1 LSVSLRLKFE
11 ACAAGGC
18 GGDVVPD
25 YHCCGSQVGA
35 AAWAGVSRYSS
46 GARIPG
52 AQLELT
58 SAALLAPKKADSDN
72 AGYFYF
78 SLLPPGSYTLT
89 VTAPKFH
96 TYKQTDIAL
105 TVGALPTIDVSL
117 EVGTV
122 SEIVEVTGRTPIVD
136 VTTSKVAVA
145 ITQDD
150 INGLPKGRSFQSVIA
165 QAPGARQEPLQRSRT
180 DRLRQ
185 NGEDVFVHF
194 SAIQASGFRSL
205 QEGQQVQFDVVKGPK
220 GWQAENVKGV

>member
-1 LSVSLRLKFE
+1 MEKHSTRRVGLTVLLI
-11 ACAAGGC
+11 CALALAIQPTALAQETTGGIK
-18 GGDVVPD
+18 GYVKD
-25 YHCCGSQVGA
+25 
-35 AAWAGVSRYSS
+35 SS

-58 SAALLAPKKADSDN
+58 SAALLVPKKAESDN

-78 SLLPPGSYTLT
+78 SVLPPGSYTLT

-136 VTTSKVAVA
+136 VTRATAPNVTTIVANRPFMA
-145 ITQDD
+145 
-150 INGLPKGRSFQSVIA
+150 RSSADEAKLDGANVCTIA
-165 QAPGARQEPLQRSRT
+165 AL
-180 DRLRQ
+180 
-185 NGEDVFVHF
+185 H
-194 SAIQASGFRSL
+194 
-205 QEGQQVQFDVVKGPK
+205 
-220 GWQAENVKGV
+220 